1 MKKDVLIR
9 AYVITLVLIGA
20 IVVFGQL
27 LDQDAINIR
36 SNDIRSVSLARKEA
50 TLSQEISK
58 SALSL
63 EFANTETK
71 FNSLQKSINDA
82 STELADIH
90 AALKNNDGSLG
101 LSTEQN
107 SPELE
112 ELFSNIDPYYNAIV
126 IAADNLKELNW
137 SDDNRTK
144 LVTIRSSINSILN
157 SENQFM
163 NYIDRIVAEYE
174 SQFESHKTGFGTY
187 EIILLAS
194 LIGLLLGQAF
204 FIFKPAINLANKNF
218 LSANSAFQKLKKSE
232 SEIRKA
238 TEKQLEVNES
248 LILAQRS
255 VERKNK
261 QLQKSEQELLKRTEE
276 QIRANEKLISAQKE
290 LEEAYNRQ
298 KAINDELIEARK
310 AAQVNEERLDA
321 AIKGAKDGIWDWNLV
336 TNEVYFSPQY
346 KKMIGYED
354 HEMANDFAE
363 WEARIHP
370 EDLPTAKQKV
380 EEYLSGQTDN
390 YEYEFRMKHKDGH
403 YLWILTRGAAVKN
416 AEGKPIRFAGSHSD
430 ITERILALENAKINE
445 ERLEA
450 AIQGARDG
458 IWDWNLVTNEVY
470 FSPQYKK
477 MIGYEDHEMANDFA
491 EWEARIHPEDLP
503 TAKSKVEEYLGG
515 KTDSYEYEFRM
526 KHKDGHY
533 LWIMTRGATIKDEE
547 GKPIRFA
554 GSHTDITEAKRREQE
569 INNFNKKL
577 KESEDRMRSIAEE
590 QLEVNERLIIAERKM
605 QKSLKEEQKSKEEL
619 ARTLDYLKGTQSQLV
634 QSEKMASL
642 GQLTAGIAHE
652 INNPINFVY
661 NGIDTIKMSFDELLV
676 IVDKYCE
683 LDEEGADK
691 EAILEEIKE
700 LKEDYVFDELLVD
713 IQELIADVKKGAV
726 RTMEIV
732 KGLRVFSRLDEE
744 EMKVANVNES
754 IDATLVLLKN
764 KTKNRIDIKKYYDDS
779 IEEINCFPGQLNQVF
794 MNILNN
800 AVQAIPEDKRD
811 GEIQIYTENQQEH
824 VMIRIKDNGAG
835 MPEQVKKRIF
845 EPFFTTKPV
854 GIGTG
859 LGMSISYGIIEKHNG
874 NIYVTSE
881 EGKGTEF
888 TIQIPKHLQEADVQ
902 KEDKVKVKD

>member
-58 SALSL
+58 SALSM

-82 STELADIH
+82 SKELADIH
-90 AALKNNDGSLG
+90 TALKNNDGSLG
-101 LSTEQN
+101 LSTEKN

-194 LIGLLLGQAF
+194 LIGLLLAQAF

-290 LEEAYNRQ
+290 LEEAYNKQ

-370 EDLPTAKQKV
+370 EDLPTAK
-380 EEYLSGQTDN
+380 
-390 YEYEFRMKHKDGH
+390 
-403 YLWILTRGAAVKN
+403 
-416 AEGKPIRFAGSHSD
+416 
-430 ITERILALENAKINE
+430 
-445 ERLEA
+445 
-450 AIQGARDG
+450 
-458 IWDWNLVTNEVY
+458 
-470 FSPQYKK
+470 
-477 MIGYEDHEMANDFA
+477 
-491 EWEARIHPEDLP
+491 
-503 TAKSKVEEYLGG
+503 SKVEEYLGG

-526 KHKDGHY
+526 KHKNGQY
-533 LWIMTRGATIKDEE
+533 LWILTRGATVKNEE

-554 GSHTDITEAKRREQE
+554 GSHTDVTERKKNQE
-569 INNFNKKL
+569 EIQKFNKKL
-577 KESEDRMRSIAEE
+577 QESEDRMRSIAEE

-619 ARTLDYLKGTQSQLV
+619 ARTLEYLKGTQSQLV